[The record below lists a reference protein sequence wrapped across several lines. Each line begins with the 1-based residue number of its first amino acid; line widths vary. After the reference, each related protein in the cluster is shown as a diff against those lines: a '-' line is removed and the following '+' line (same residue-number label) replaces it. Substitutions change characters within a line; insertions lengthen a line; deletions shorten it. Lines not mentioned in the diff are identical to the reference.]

1 MVERKNAYLAFMMFI
16 IMEEIN
22 LTFSEAINASI
33 FY

>member
-1 MVERKNAYLAFMMFI
+1 MVERKTAYLAFVMFI

-22 LTFSEAINASI
+22 LTFSEAVNASL